1 MTPTCPDIAD
11 KWRGGRS
18 ETARILGIDPKTL
31 DKYVRFGRIRCESN
45 QDGRKWFFGR
55 EIKRFW
61 NEY

>member
-1 MTPTCPDIAD
+1 MTPECPDISD

-31 DKYVRFGRIRCESN
+31 DKYVNLGRIRYVRN
-45 QDGRKWFFGR
+45 KDGRKKFSGR